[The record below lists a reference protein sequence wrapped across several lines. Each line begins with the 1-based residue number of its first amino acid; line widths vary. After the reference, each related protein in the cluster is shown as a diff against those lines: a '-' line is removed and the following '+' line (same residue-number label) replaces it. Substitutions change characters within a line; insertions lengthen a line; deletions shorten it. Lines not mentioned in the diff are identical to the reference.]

1 LHNSNLPKYK
11 TGFFSRF
18 FLFLKKNK
26 MKKIA
31 IILVIVA
38 IILGLYEQTK
48 EKPNVIIEAVC
59 IVVVMIAMMRLSSK
73 TPSKNNEDDV

>member
-1 LHNSNLPKYK
+1 
-11 TGFFSRF
+11 
-18 FLFLKKNK
+18 